1 MSRTTHINII
11 AKNSLGSLERILRL
25 VRHRGF
31 EVSYFQANSYDIED
45 GLAITMQVTS
55 ERQESNLFYQLYKL
69 VDVVEVNLNNQQKV
83 RSCLSNG

>member
-1 MSRTTHINII
+1 MNKTTNINII

-45 GLAITMQVTS
+45 GLAITMQVTG
-55 ERQESNLFYQLYKL
+55 ERQENNLFHQLYKL
-69 VDVVEVNLNNQQKV
+69 VDVVEVNLNSHQKV